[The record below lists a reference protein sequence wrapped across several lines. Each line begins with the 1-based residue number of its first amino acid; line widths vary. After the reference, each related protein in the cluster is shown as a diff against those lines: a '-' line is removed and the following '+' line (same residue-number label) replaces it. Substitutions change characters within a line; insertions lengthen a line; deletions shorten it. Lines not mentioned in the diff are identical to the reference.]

1 MATQR
6 QMNLTVF
13 MLAPG
18 YHFDSWRMPGSRAE
32 ELGHFELVRDLTL
45 KAESAK
51 IDAVFFGDVV
61 ALGPRPGTI
70 DVRTSGFN
78 EPITTLSALSAV
90 TKNIGLVGT
99 MSTTYGDPYVTARLL
114 NGLDNISGGRAGWN
128 VVTTSGGGFENFGLD
143 AHPAP
148 EDRYRRAHEFVKIA
162 QELWDSWSDDAVVT
176 DRENGVW
183 ADIDKIRPINHEGEH
198 FKVMGP
204 LNMRRSPQGRPV
216 LFQAGSS
223 GPGSELGA
231 AIADG
236 IYTAQPRKA
245 ESIEFRA
252 EFRRKIAANGR
263 DPEQVKILPGIMPIL
278 GKTMAEAQ
286 ELADELAS
294 YVHLEQGRN
303 RISMRFGLD
312 LSGVDWDDP
321 IPSEVWDA
329 GTDRTSRFQIMRR
342 KPEEGFT
349 LREFIVEQARAEG
362 HHWMIGTPED
372 VADRMIDWFD
382 AGACDGFNLNPAFM
396 PGGMDLLCDLLVPV
410 LQERGYAKS
419 EYVGST
425 LRENLGL
432 QRPGAWDTR
441 S

>member
-78 EPITTLSALSAV
+78 EPITSLSALSAV
-90 TKNIGLVGT
+90 TKNIGLIGT
-99 MSTTYGDPYVTARLL
+99 MSTTYGNPYVTARLL

-128 VVTTSGGGFENFGLD
+128 IVTSGQGNENFGMD
-143 AHPAP
+143 EHPEP
-148 EDRYRRAHEFVKIA
+148 EVRYHRAHEFVKIA

-176 DRENGVW
+176 DRENGIW
-183 ADIDKIRPINHEGEH
+183 ADINKIRPINHDGEL

-223 GPGSELGA
+223 GLGMDLGA
-231 AIADG
+231 EVADG
-236 IYTAQPRKA
+236 IYTAQPRLEEA
-245 ESIEFRA
+245 VQFYNEFKQ
-252 EFRRKIAANGR
+252 KIADKGR
-263 DPEQVKILPGIMPIL
+263 DPEQTKIFPGIMPII

-286 ELADELAS
+286 ELADELANH
-294 YVHLEQGRN
+294 VHLEQGRK
-303 RISMRFGLD
+303 RMETSLRMD
-312 LSGVDWDDP
+312 LSDLDFDEPIPAEYWKDDP
-321 IPSEVWDA
+321 SF
-329 GTDRTSRFQIMRR
+329 GSRYQLMRR
-342 KPEEGFT
+342 KAAEGFT
-349 LREFIVEQARAEG
+349 LKEFIIEMARSGA
-362 HHWMIGTPED
+362 HQWLVGTPD
-372 VADRMIDWFD
+372 IIADRMIEWFD
-382 AGACDGFNLNPAFM
+382 AGACDGFSLNPAFM
-396 PGGMDLLCDLLVPV
+396 PGGVDLICDLLIPE
-410 LQERGYAKS
+410 LQERGYYKK
-419 EYVGST
+419 EYVGPT
-425 LRENLGL
+425 LRDNLGL
-432 QRPGAWDTR
+432 KRPGAWDTK
-441 S
+441 